1 MRRAIGPVLAALAFG
16 LLGAWVG
23 HALAEPAAPAPVP
36 YVTPAYLDAGRL

>member
-1 MRRAIGPVLAALAFG
+1 MRRAVGPVLAALAFG

-23 HALAEPAAPAPVP
+23 QELTEPVAPEPAP